1 MGAAQAGNRPC
12 PRGYAGFRKR
22 LRTVRAN
29 PPEGVTELSFSSPPS
44 AYSVGFQAPVNAKQ
58 TERASLPS
66 GIPAGHS
73 GRGQGADILPP
84 TPQQSAGGAGP
95 PAGQRVGP
103 PAQSPPNRLHL
114 EHAQRGHSQAEVEID
129 AGGGVP
135 KDQVCV
141 QQKCPEVYKPL
152 SCPELLST
160 SLLTRNTTAI
170 NGQVVAILEGRD
182 APLRLETGSS
192 VD

>member
-1 MGAAQAGNRPC
+1 MGGARE
-12 PRGYAGFRKR
+12 
-22 LRTVRAN
+22 RT
-29 PPEGVTELSFSSPPS
+29 SSPPPPS
-44 AYSVGFQAPVNAKQ
+44 SQQAGLGRLQAK
-58 TERASLPS
+58 
-66 GIPAGHS
+66 GW
-73 GRGQGADILPP
+73 
-84 TPQQSAGGAGP
+84 
-95 PAGQRVGP
+95 GP
-103 PAQSPPNRLHL
+103 PAQSPPNRLLL
-114 EHAQRGHSQAEVEID
+114 EHAQRGHGQAEVEFD